1 MMIHRTAIVHPDAQ
15 LEVDVQIGAYSVI
28 GPGVS
33 IGKGTVIG
41 DHVVV
46 VCNTSLGQENKVYS
60 HAVIGSDGQD
70 LSYRG
75 QPTHLL
81 IGDRNII
88 REYVTIN
95 RGVHGAALTQLGSD
109 CMLMTGVHIA
119 HDCRV
124 GDRVIM
130 ANLATLGGHITIE
143 DRVVIGGL
151 GGLHQFV
158 RVGTMAMV
166 GGKAGVTQ
174 DVPPYCLVQGP
185 PPAVVRGLNLVGLK
199 RSGISAEALNALKA
213 AFRLVFRRGMGK
225 EHALAEISEAVEQT
239 PEVINFVGFLQAE
252 SKRGLCKG
260 EQPSQPSLKISSP
273 DETLPL
279 KQQVSRLVREEL
291 KSISEQQGQAS
302 DDLAGV
308 S

>member
-1 MMIHRTAIVHPDAQ
+1 MMIHRTAIVHPDAH

-33 IGKGTVIG
+33 VGKGTVIG

-46 VCNTSLGQENKVYS
+46 ASNTKLGQDNKVYS
-60 HAVIGSDGQD
+60 HAVIGSDAQD
-70 LSYRG
+70 LSYQG
-75 QPTHLL
+75 QASHLV

-95 RGVHGAALTQLGSD
+95 RGAHGEALTLVGSD

-119 HDCRV
+119 HDCKV

-143 DRVVIGGL
+143 DSVVIGGL
-151 GGLHQFV
+151 GALHQFV
-158 RVGTMAMV
+158 RVGKMAMV
-166 GGKAGVTQ
+166 GGKAGVMQ
-174 DVPPYCLVQGP
+174 DVPPYCIVQGSA
-185 PPAVVRGLNLVGLK
+185 PATVRGLNSVGLK
-199 RSGISAEALNALKA
+199 RSGISNEEMSSLKA
-213 AFRLVFRRGMGK
+213 AFRLVFRRGMSK
-225 EHALAEISEAVEQT
+225 DHALAEIREAVAQT
-239 PEVINFVGFLQAE
+239 PEVSHFVRFLELDSRRGMCKAE
-252 SKRGLCKG
+252 QGKQPLLKVASK
-260 EQPSQPSLKISSP
+260 
-273 DETLPL
+273 DDTLPL
-279 KQQVSRLVREEL
+279 KQQVSRLVHEEL
-291 KSISEQQGQAS
+291 KAIREQQGQSS